1 MLTSTEVA
9 KRVGVARMT
18 LHRWLVAGKFPEA
31 KLINGRR
38 AGWSEETITNW
49 IKENVK

>member
-1 MLTSTEVA
+1 MLTSIEVA
-9 KRVGVARMT
+9 KRIGVGRAT

-31 KLINGRR
+31 KMIKGRR
-38 AGWSEETITNW
+38 HGWTEETITNW